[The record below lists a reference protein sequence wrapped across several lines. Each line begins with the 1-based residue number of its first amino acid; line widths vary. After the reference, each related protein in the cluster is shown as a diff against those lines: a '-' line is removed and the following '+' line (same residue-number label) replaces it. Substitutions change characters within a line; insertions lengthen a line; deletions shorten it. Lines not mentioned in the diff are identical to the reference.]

1 MKPFP
6 ALSIMI
12 GALDFGSVRFT
23 RAAISPNRVDPYGS
37 SKPGKRSFGRFSR
50 PLLEGVNALIIPPLD
65 NVRGGGHYD

>member
-23 RAAISPNRVDPYGS
+23 RVAILPNCVDLYGS
-37 SKPGKRSFGRFSR
+37 SKPGNRSFGRFSR
-50 PLLEGVNALIIPPLD
+50 PLLEDYFVKLFPPPD
-65 NVRGGGHYD
+65 NIRGGGLYD